1 MKPIKICAVTHLFL
15 PHVGGIER
23 VVYEQSKR
31 LLWMGYKPIILTSD
45 ASNTTGESY
54 MVDGIEVHCYPAL
67 KIGFRL
73 GIPYSVPKINSYEKF
88 LKCIKTSNIVH
99 VHGHPYLSS
108 YLAVKLAKKYS
119 KPVVLTQHN
128 TFIKYGGFLDFAEK
142 LNDLLIGRRVL
153 QESDKIIT
161 VSKATL
167 NYVLSLG
174 ADQQKTEVLYN
185 GVDLE
190 RFHQPASKMEIRK
203 ILEIPKD
210 SFIVLTVRRLVY
222 KNGIDLLMES
232 AKIAIKK
239 NPRLLFLVVGSGPDF
254 EKINLKI
261 HELKLEN
268 NFRLL
273 GFISDN
279 YLPLYYNASDVFVLP
294 SKSGEGLPLVI
305 LEAMACGLPVIA
317 TNVGGTPE
325 VVEES
330 CGRIVPTDDALSL
343 AEAVLEFSNSDLS
356 VKSRRIRKIVEE
368 RYDWNKN
375 VRRLIE
381 IYEGFI

>member
-1 MKPIKICAVTHLFL
+1 MKPIKVCIVTHLFL
-15 PHVGGIER
+15 PHVGGIEK
-23 VVYEQSKR
+23 VVYEQSIR
-31 LLWMGYKPIILTSD
+31 LLQMSYKPIILTSD
-45 ASNTTGESY
+45 ASDATEKSY
-54 MVDGIEVHCYPAL
+54 IIDGIKVHCYPTL

-73 GIPYSVPKINSYEKF
+73 GIPYTVPKINSYENF
-88 LKCIKTSNIVH
+88 LKYIKTSDIVH

-128 TFIKYGGFLDFAEK
+128 TFIRYGGFLDFAEK

-174 ADQQKTEVLYN
+174 ADQRKTEVLYN

-190 RFHQPASKMEIRK
+190 RFKPSPSKMEIRK
-203 ILEIPKD
+203 ILGFPKNF
-210 SFIVLTVRRLVY
+210 FIILTVRRLVY
-222 KNGIDLLMES
+222 KNGIDLLLES
-232 AKIAIKK
+232 AKTAVKK
-239 NPRLLFLVVGSGPDF
+239 NPHLLFLVVGSGPDF
-254 EKINLKI
+254 KKINLKI
-261 HELKLEN
+261 HEFKLEK

-279 YLPLYYNASDVFVLP
+279 HLPLYYNASDMFVLP

-305 LEAMACGLPVIA
+305 LEAMACGLPIIA
-317 TNVGGTPE
+317 TNVGGAPE
-325 VVEES
+325 VVKEV
-330 CGRIVPTDDALSL
+330 CGMVVPADNALSL
-343 AEAVLEFSNSDLS
+343 AEAVLEFSKSDPS
-356 VKSRRIRKIVEE
+356 VESKRIREIVEE
-368 RYDWNKN
+368 NYDWDKN
-375 VRRLIE
+375 VKRLIE